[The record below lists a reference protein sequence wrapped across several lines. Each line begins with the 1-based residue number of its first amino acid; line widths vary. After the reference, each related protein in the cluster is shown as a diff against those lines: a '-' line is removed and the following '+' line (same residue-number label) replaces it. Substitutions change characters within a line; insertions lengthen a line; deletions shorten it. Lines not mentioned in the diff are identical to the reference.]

1 MSSTAFT
8 RAVQI
13 VLKAEVLK
21 GDVAR
26 ERAHDDG
33 RDPGG
38 LTKFGISKA
47 SHPNVDVAGLTVESA
62 IEIYHEH
69 YWLKFGCDELPW
81 PWSLLVFDGVV
92 NQPGFIP
99 GPEDGVVEMLQST
112 LGVDDDGLVGPL
124 TIAAARKRNDPDAWC
139 DFLSRRALRYA
150 RKSHPDF
157 QRGLFRRLFR
167 LEWLALRTFDGSLA
181 DAGTGT
187 LEANRRQT

>member
-1 MSSTAFT
+1 MYSTAFN

-13 VLKAEVLK
+13 VLKAEGLLS
-21 GDVAR
+21 
-26 ERAHDDG
+26 DDK

-47 SHPNVDVAGLTVESA
+47 AHPNIDIANLT
-62 IEIYHEH
+62 IEGATEVYHEH

-99 GPEDGVVEMLQST
+99 GPEDGVAEMLQDA
-112 LGVDDDGLVGPL
+112 LGLKDDGIIGPI
-124 TIAAARKRNDPDAWC
+124 TVAAARKFNDPDHWC

-150 RKSHPDF
+150 AKSHPDY

-167 LEWLALRTFDGSLA
+167 LEWLALRTFEGSIDQGA
-181 DAGTGT
+181 
-187 LEANRRQT
+187 R